1 MKLLFVTGNEVKFL
15 GASFL
20 AQKYAITLEQAEA
33 DITEIQSD
41 STQEIAEH
49 KAGQAF
55 GMFKR
60 PLFVGDDGWII
71 PGLGGFPGPYMK
83 YINEWLTPEDLL
95 RLTAPLTDRRII
107 LRQVITYQD
116 EAQQK
121 SFAVDIEGVLLPE
134 IRGSHK
140 YSHLTLT
147 SFDGKVS
154 GAELVA
160 MGKSFAGEFSHTA
173 WDELFEWV
181 QNKKST

>member
-1 MKLLFVTGNEVKFL
+1 MKLLFVTGNEVKFR
-15 GASFL
+15 GASNI
-20 AQKYAITLEQAEA
+20 AEKYGIALEQAEA
-33 DITEIQSD
+33 DITEVQSD
-41 STQEIAEH
+41 SAQEIAEH
-49 KAGQAF
+49 KARQAF
-55 GMFKR
+55 DILNK

-147 SFDGKVS
+147 SFDGKTS

-160 MGKSFAGEFSHTA
+160 MGKSYAGESSHTA
-173 WDELFEWV
+173 WDELFEWL
-181 QNKKST
+181 QNSMSS